1 MSLSGKLVSGVYVSV
16 FRAAEK
22 QVLLVSRSTLPIEKW
37 KAEQQL
43 LQVQQFLSIPVMSSA
58 YEREDM
64 TQHLRNSQVLKKL
77 GLDRSTPMA
86 PPHRLKGRM
95 GRHTPMDG
103 EFDPGS
109 G

>member
-43 LQVQQFLSIPVMSSA
+43 LHVQQFLSIPVMA
-58 YEREDM
+58 AAFAREHM
-64 TQHLRNSQVLKKL
+64 T
-77 GLDRSTPMA
+77 
-86 PPHRLKGRM
+86 
-95 GRHTPMDG
+95 
-103 EFDPGS
+103 
-109 G
+109 

>member
-43 LQVQQFLSIPVMSSA
+43 LQVQQFLSMDAMESTPLSIGDESAKQPSA
-58 YEREDM
+58 Y
-64 TQHLRNSQVLKKL
+64 V
-77 GLDRSTPMA
+77 A
-86 PPHRLKGRM
+86 W
-95 GRHTPMDG
+95 
-103 EFDPGS
+103 PGS
-109 G
+109 LTRHADAPGLTC